1 MRNSPHVVERELGKS
16 GHLFFPAVGC
26 PCCCLLLPII
36 ASPNS
41 SCIFRPGDVRVGRSP
56 ATWRGDRPLS
66 SPPETYL
73 PSRREWT
80 LPRNLFPPLAG
91 REGGQDLAYFRTRVS
106 YKIFC
111 AKADAMMGNRNRLS
125 RKVNLAESSLLC
137 SEIAIRDL

>member
-1 MRNSPHVVERELGKS
+1 MSSLMFKGARFVVCTYRTYTVSPNYYEKFPHVVERELGKS
-16 GHLFFPAVGC
+16 GHLFFPAVG
-26 PCCCLLLPII
+26 CLLLPII

-73 PSRREWT
+73 PSRRERMDSS
-80 LPRNLFPPLAG
+80 PEPVSPSG
-91 REGGQDLAYFRTRVS
+91 RTGGQDLAYFRTRVS

-111 AKADAMMGNRNRLS
+111 AKADDGKS
-125 RKVNLAESSLLC
+125 
-137 SEIAIRDL
+137 

>member
-1 MRNSPHVVERELGKS
+1 MRNSPHVVQRELGKS
-16 GHLFFPAVGC
+16 GHLFFPAVG
-26 PCCCLLLPII
+26 CLLLPII

-41 SCIFRPGDVRVGRSP
+41 SCIFRPGDVRVRVRAPPLLDGPP

-106 YKIFC
+106 YEIFC
-111 AKADAMMGNRNRLS
+111 AKVDDGKIVTVS
-125 RKVNLAESSLLC
+125 QGKS
-137 SEIAIRDL
+137 I